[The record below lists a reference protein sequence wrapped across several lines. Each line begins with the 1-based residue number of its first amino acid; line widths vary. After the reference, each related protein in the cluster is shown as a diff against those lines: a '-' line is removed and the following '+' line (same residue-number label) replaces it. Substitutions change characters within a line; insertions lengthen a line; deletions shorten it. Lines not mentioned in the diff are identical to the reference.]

1 MGIPEDV
8 VAFLRNHPGVSF
20 CDDCIQSQLKLKRRQ
35 QAQRVT
41 DAIKLTSDFVRE
53 KASCSECK
61 TDKLVTKAVV
71 KQLLSADAF
80 CRVL

>member
-8 VAFLRNHPGVSF
+8 TAFLRNHPGIPY
-20 CDDCIQSQLKLKRRQ
+20 CDDCIQHNLQLKRRQ

-41 DAIKLTSDFVRE
+41 GAISLTSDFVRE

-61 TDKLVTKAVV
+61 EDKLVTKAV
-71 KQLLSADAF
+71 S
-80 CRVL
+80 R